1 MMSINPCGE
10 DEHDDYDDDVWRRRE
25 RRNSKQV
32 YRWLQYTQN
41 MSIDV
46 GMIINISRR
55 L

>member
-1 MMSINPCGE
+1 MMSKSPCGE
-10 DEHDDYDDDVWRRRE
+10 REHDDVWRGE

-46 GMIINISRR
+46 GMISNISRR